1 MGPRHPRKEITC
13 KELTKPKDDI
23 PGSSS
28 HWDKEPAKKTRMER
42 WKGPSHR
49 LKQLQVSRV
58 RAGYRRT
65 DIQGRQKSWVAGS
78 CEQLKSQEE
87 AGLTRDT
94 QGCEIIR
101 ATEGQHGYL

>member
-28 HWDKEPAKKTRMER
+28 HRDKEPAKKARLER

-58 RAGYRRT
+58 RAGYRRP
-65 DIQGRQKSWVAGS
+65 DIQGHQKSWVAGP
-78 CEQLKSQEE
+78 CEQLKSQED
-87 AGLTRDT
+87 AGLTRAV
-94 QGCEIIR
+94 R
-101 ATEGQHGYL
+101 